1 MEWEKLQKMTLG
13 KKVKEARLSLKMTQ
27 KKLAGEF
34 ITRNMLSQIE
44 NDVAR
49 PSIRT
54 MEYLAKRLGKPVGYF
69 VDDINEENEF
79 VVTIGNLLNLY
90 EMGEYIDVI
99 KTIENTKNNKSILF
113 KNKIIINIYINC
125 YMKVGLLYKRK
136 NDYIKAKA
144 YFEKLLEFDGELAIN
159 EDIMLYKVYSQ
170 LAEVNSYISELDNSK
185 KYNTKAKEIINKMIA
200 SKDIQSIYLQLIQ
213 GNYNNVIKMSSSIKS
228 KKLDMYNSA
237 RYNMNLGLAFYNISK
252 YKEAIIHLE
261 KSLVYYKQQ
270 NNNKLTNTIYEKLS
284 KCYTNLEKYDK
295 DHKYLHIL

>member
-1 MEWEKLQKMTLG
+1 MQKMTLG